1 MTERTFAI
9 GNRVTK
15 RKGSRWTG
23 RVVGFYSTALTPE
36 GYAVESE
43 NEHGS
48 VQIYPA
54 AALALA
60 APCAELADLEW
71 TEDGYSLQTP
81 FDGDVDGDGR
91 HIVVGGDLVA
101 TFDDSEIADKYR
113 HRVIAAL
120 SCPGAG
126 VDWQPLS
133 TLKPADGDEF
143 LVVNDR
149 GMFVAMWDA
158 DWSTEPDERYPH
170 LGRGWFMVGDGKDI
184 ARPLRSDYPRLWAP
198 LPTVPAIEPESEK

>member
-15 RKGSRWTG
+15 RKGSR
-23 RVVGFYSTALTPE
+23 
-36 GYAVESE
+36 
-43 NEHGS
+43 
-48 VQIYPA
+48 
-54 AALALA
+54 
-60 APCAELADLEW
+60 
-71 TEDGYSLQTP
+71 
-81 FDGDVDGDGR
+81 
-91 HIVVGGDLVA
+91 
-101 TFDDSEIADKYR
+101 
-113 HRVIAAL
+113 
-120 SCPGAG
+120 
-126 VDWQPLS
+126 
-133 TLKPADGDEF
+133 
-143 LVVNDR
+143 VVNDR